1 MKKLKKL
8 ISLFSLLMLILTS
21 TMIISCQSGVE
32 EGIDPPQNEQPADP
46 ETPSE
51 QQKPVV
57 QQSPVYPGKP
67 AEEVNPNQVVK
78 EFTVED
84 MELDGMNQA
93 STWAY
98 FTKDLGEFAGNEV
111 TIDLSADVE
120 VENNTAED
128 YKIWFQVN
136 NNGEYPGVN
145 GETDLFA
152 PGTNKKT
159 ITGNVKITINSG
171 ALLYLTTHNT
181 TADVKIKITNFKYTV
196 TYVPVSEEPE
206 PDVPAKEYPTDI
218 FTVGEAGT
226 CGIQIGD
233 GELKPFTVYTSG
245 SVATGIKTNDDGS
258 LEWIASAAGGA
269 GGGAAIFI
277 NEDESVINFANYESI
292 EVEFVYSPITGAWN
306 PAAQNPGF
314 ALRILPWDATG
325 LFGGAEDLIYFEPE
339 NKDGYGTYK
348 GTFEITDAFVEK
360 IKNSSDFDAIK
371 AFALKFDDY
380 NRGNSDGDQVKVQ
393 LKTVKFNKKADA
405 KADEPVPE
413 LPANQIGTV
422 KSIYY
427 PTKDYTVAE
436 NAPVYEKHAWVYLPA
451 GYDENDKET
460 KYPVFILLHGF
471 GQNENTWG
479 LSDQGNGGKI
489 KGYMDRRM
497 ASEEC
502 EKFILVCVT
511 GVASQNWGPNG
522 SGQDFNGFNAFGG
535 ELRND
540 LLPYIRANYN
550 VKEGRDNVALAG
562 LSMGGGQTMNIGIGQ
577 SLDLISYFG
586 AFSAAASANGGQYFT
601 DVDAAFP
608 DLDINYLYMIC
619 GDADNLVIGGV
630 REINDYITTKGWSKL
645 GDSIATQ
652 RYHYTE
658 VPGGTHD
665 FPVWYQGFKEYITY
679 IFK

>member
-1 MKKLKKL
+1 MKKL
-8 ISLFSLLMLILTS
+8 ISLLGLLL
-21 TMIISCQSGVE
+21 IISTTMFTSC
-32 EGIDPPQNEQPADP
+32 DPDP
-46 ETPSE
+46 
-51 QQKPVV
+51 KPE
-57 QQSPVYPGKP
+57 PGKSDP
-67 AEEVNPNQVVK
+67 IENPIVTK

-84 MELDGMNQA
+84 MELDGMKPE

-98 FTKDLGEFAGNEV
+98 FTKDLGEFAGKEV
-111 TIDLSADVE
+111 TINLTADVE

-136 NNGEYPGVN
+136 DGSTYPGINGEG
-145 GETDLFA
+145 TMFA
-152 PGTNKKT
+152 SGTNKQTVTGSLK
-159 ITGNVKITINSG
+159 IAIASGNV
-171 ALLYLTTHNT
+171 LYLSTHNT

-196 TYVPVSEEPE
+196 TYGSSGDEEE
-206 PDVPAKEYPTDI
+206 ELPAKEYPTDI
-218 FTVGEAGT
+218 FTVGAAGT
-226 CGIQIGD
+226 CGLQIGD

-325 LFGGAEDLIYFEPE
+325 LFGGAEDLIYFETG

-371 AFALKFDDY
+371 AFALKFNDY

-422 KSIYY
+422 KSINY

-436 NAPVYEKHAWVYLPA
+436 NAPEYEKHAWVYLPA
-451 GYDENDKET
+451 GYDANDKET

-497 ASEEC
+497 ASGEC

-511 GVASQNWGPNG
+511 GVASSNWGPNG
-522 SGQDFNGFNAFGG
+522 SGNDINGFNAFGG

-550 VKEGRDNVALAG
+550 VAEGRDNVALAG

-586 AFSAAASANGGQYFT
+586 AFSAAIFNSAEEYIPS
-601 DVDAAFP
+601 VEKAFP

-619 GDADNLVIGGV
+619 GDADDLVINGV
-630 REINDYITTKGWSKL
+630 RGVVDYIETNGWDKL
-645 GDSIATQ
+645 GEKGKERFT
-652 RYHYTE
+652 YVE